1 MSSRSV
7 STSVVSDDDINEPLL
22 EILRLGESGGGVLMF
37 DWVSMLLCGDPGL
50 RIRLLG
56 SGKERVAVGLC
67 FWAVGAGI
75 AGRGV
80 LFARRCDELLL
91 LLLLLW

>member
-1 MSSRSV
+1 MSRSV
-7 STSVVSDDDINEPLL
+7 STSVVSEDDDINEPLL
-22 EILRLGESGGGVLMF
+22 EMLRLGESGGGVLMF
-37 DWVSMLLCGDPGL
+37 DWVSMSLCGDSGL

-56 SGKERVAVGLC
+56 SGKERVAVGLG

-91 LLLLLW
+91 LLLPW